1 MINFFKNLVLQY
13 KFKLILII
21 IYELWY
27 VLLGYEGNRI
37 NILKNKYYS
46 DNIPIPFFFLKKIY
60 LFIKKKKIE
69 TVYDLGCGSGRL
81 IFFLSKM
88 NLNLKIFG
96 LENNYKI
103 YKKTYDLFKKNK
115 KIIILNRNI
124 LNYSNYYTGSSS
136 SIFYLNDPLKK
147 LKDYNYLF
155 KKIEKNINKKS
166 YLITVNINKKIKVL
180 KKFKIIFFYNI
191 GKEKNIKI
199 YRIKYLNEK
208 K

>member
-1 MINFFKNLVLQY
+1 
-13 KFKLILII
+13 
-21 IYELWY
+21 
-27 VLLGYEGNRI
+27 
-37 NILKNKYYS
+37 
-46 DNIPIPFFFLKKIY
+46 
-60 LFIKKKKIE
+60 
-69 TVYDLGCGSGRL
+69 
-81 IFFLSKM
+81 M